1 MDELTML
8 REAFG
13 PDEAP
18 SLTTETRARTALT
31 AQMHDKSHRT
41 RTIVVGLAAAAAV
54 VAVTATVAVRNIGHE
69 HGPGHE
75 PAPVANVLPFLH
87 PANVAQYFENAAW
100 TAERRRWVDPQPDQ
114 FMYTETVELR
124 NQRAYENQHPN
135 DALVPGK
142 TENRTIQQWNRVDG
156 QVQAEMRNGR
166 LEVVERGGNVTW
178 DRLKWAEISALTTP
192 EKVASWVAH
201 PDPAFSVELTAMIGQ
216 YVLPPKVQAAIFRYL
231 AQQPDMRLNPDA
243 VNIDGRPA
251 IGLGRVVEGYLSQE
265 LLFDQQTYA
274 LIGERVVAVADHV
287 THGDDA
293 DLVAHKGDVFRQVIY
308 AKMIIVDRPGDTQ

>member
-8 REAFG
+8 KEAFG
-13 PDEAP
+13 PDPVPTMTA
-18 SLTTETRARTALT
+18 ETRARTALVGR
-31 AQMHDKSHRT
+31 MRPRKPHRKAVIIAVT
-41 RTIVVGLAAAAAV
+41 AAAAI
-54 VAVTATVAVRNIGHE
+54 AVTATVAVRNLE
-69 HGPGHE
+69 HH
-75 PAPVANVLPFLH
+75 PAANALPFAH

-100 TAERRRWVDPQPDQ
+100 TAERRRWVDPRPDQ

-142 TENRTIQQWNRVDG
+142 TENRKVQQWNRVDG
-156 QVQAEMRNGR
+156 QVQAEMRDGR
-166 LEVVERGGNVTW
+166 LEVLQRGGNVTW
-178 DRLKWAEISALTTP
+178 DRLKWADISALTTP
-192 EKVASWVAH
+192 EKVANWVDH
-201 PDPAFSVELTAMIGQ
+201 PNAAFSVEITAMIGQ

-251 IGLGRVVEGYLSQE
+251 IGLGRVLEGYLSQE

-274 LIGERVVAVADHV
+274 LIGERVVAIADHV

-293 DLVAHKGDVFRQVIY
+293 DLVSHKGDVYRQVIY
-308 AKMIIVDRPGDTQ
+308 TKMIIVNRAGDTQ